1 MYSEW
6 AKDEIR
12 IEELKVFAHHGV
24 LSEETRDGQFFYVN
38 AVLYVDTAKA
48 GKTDDLTYSVHY
60 GEVCQFI
67 TDWMQEN
74 TCLLLETVCE
84 KLAKE
89 IMLKYDLIY
98 AIDLEVRKPHAPIPL
113 PFGCVS
119 VKVHRSWHKA
129 YIALG
134 SNMGDKEKYIADAV
148 EALENHPYIVVKKV
162 SDLIVTAPYG
172 GVEQDNFLNGV
183 MEIETILNPEELL
196 DALHEIENAADRKRT
211 LRWGPRTLDLDILLY
226 DKLVYESETLNI
238 PHVDMSNRRFVL
250 EPMAQI
256 APYTYHP
263 VLGKS
268 MKCLMDECK
277 MREENG

>member
-12 IEELKVFAHHGV
+12 IEGLKVFAHHGV
-24 LSEETRDGQFFYVN
+24 LPEETRDGQFFYVN
-38 AVLYVDTAKA
+38 AVLFLDTSKA
-48 GKTDDLTYSVHY
+48 GREDDLTYSVHY
-60 GEVCQFI
+60 GEVSQFI

-74 TCLLLETVCE
+74 PCLLLETVCE

-89 IMLKYDLIY
+89 ILRKYDLIC
-98 AIDLEVRKPHAPIPL
+98 ALDLEVRKPHAPIPL

-134 SNMGDKEKYIADAV
+134 SNMGDKEKYLADAQD
-148 EALENHPYIVVKKV
+148 ALENHPDIVVKRV
-162 SDLIVTAPYG
+162 SDFLVTAPYG
-172 GVEQDNFLNGV
+172 GVEQEDFLNGV

-226 DKLVYESETLNI
+226 DKLVYESATLNI
-238 PHVDMSNRRFVL
+238 PHVDMQNRRFVL
-250 EPMAQI
+250 EPMVQI
-256 APYTYHP
+256 APYAYHP
-263 VLGKS
+263 VTGKC
-268 MKCLMDECK
+268 MKVLL
-277 MREENG
+277 EEL

>member
-24 LSEETRDGQFFYVN
+24 LPEETRDGQFFYVN

-60 GEVCQFI
+60 GEVSQFI

-74 TCLLLETVCE
+74 TCLLLESVCE

-89 IMLKYDLIY
+89 ILLKYDLIY
-98 AIDLEVRKPHAPIPL
+98 RIELEIKKPHAPIPL

-119 VKVHRSWHKA
+119 VKVQRSWHKA

-148 EALENHPYIVVKKV
+148 EALEHHPQIVVKKV
-162 SDLIVTAPYG
+162 SDLIVTTPYG
-172 GVEQDNFLNGV
+172 GVEQEDFLNGA
-183 MEIETILNPEELL
+183 MEIETLLNPEELL
-196 DALHEIENAADRKRT
+196 EALHEIENAADRKRT

-226 DKLVYESETLNI
+226 DKSVYESETLNI
-238 PHVDMSNRRFVL
+238 PHVDMQNRRFVL

-256 APYTYHP
+256 APWVYHP
-263 VLGKS
+263 VLGKNI
-268 MKCLMDECK
+268 K
-277 MREENG
+277 MLLCELEANEREE